1 MNLAQFFEHW
11 AIVENPFRGEEAR
24 TDSIFTR
31 MGIAPESGAPDHEG
45 EPGGPGRVRLVRPGM
60 PSTHSEFDKI
70 VGELDRPSTSI
81 VFGEKGSGKTAIR
94 LQIADRIARY
104 NVAHPGRRV
113 LLVPYDDL
121 NANLDHF
128 ARVTGGKKRDDPF
141 QGMRL
146 VDHLDAI
153 VSLGTGRLVN
163 ALLAGSESPPPAQI
177 EDGAKKA
184 RKMSLGGRRELLL
197 LQAIYDTS
205 DTTGARTA
213 ALKRIL
219 RLGGTGPR
227 ALVATGVWIGWIPA
241 AALFVWG
248 QFFSGFG
255 ETVRTGLLIGS
266 AVLLTL
272 WLLLLLKLTFVDRMV
287 DRHVAQRVGKQLRLV
302 PRPVSS
308 LTGSLS
314 KLDRSVAPTESLPVS
329 GSEETRYALLAR
341 LQRVAGELG
350 FETILVLMDRVDE
363 PTLIRGDPERMRS
376 VVWPMLSHKFLQH
389 GGMAIKLLLPIELR
403 HALFKESSTFFQEAR
418 LDKQNLVERLSW
430 TGAMLYDLCNTR
442 LATCRPVS
450 AEPVSLLDLFDENV
464 SRQDLVDALD
474 HMQQPRDAFKF
485 LYRCLTEH
493 CASVTEEEGAWR
505 IPKHTLEAVRKS
517 EADRVMGLQRGIRPA

>member
-11 AIVENPFRGEEAR
+11 SIVENPFRGEEAR
-24 TDSIFTR
+24 TDAIFTR
-31 MGIAPESGAPDHEG
+31 MGIASASSEAVRSDT
-45 EPGGPGRVRLVRPGM
+45 GGPGRVRLARPGM

-94 LQIADRIARY
+94 LQIADRVARF
-104 NVAHPGRRV
+104 NDDHPDRRV
-113 LLVPYDDL
+113 LMIPYDDL
-121 NANLDHF
+121 NANLDHY
-128 ARVTGGKKRDDPF
+128 ARVSGAAKKDDPF
-141 QGMRL
+141 GGMRL

-153 VSLGTGRLVN
+153 VAIGTGRLVN
-163 ALLAGSESPPPAQI
+163 AMLTGSESPPPAQI
-177 EDGAKKA
+177 EDASKRAK
-184 RKMSLGGRRELLL
+184 KMSLGSRRELLL

-213 ALKRIL
+213 ALKRML
-219 RLGGTGPR
+219 RLRGHGPR
-227 ALVATGVWIGWIPA
+227 ALIATGVWIGWVPA
-241 AALFVWG
+241 VALFVWG

-255 ETVRTGLLIGS
+255 ETVRTGLLIG
-266 AVLLTL
+266 AGVLLAA
-272 WLLLLLKLTFVDRMV
+272 WLLLLLKLTLVDRML
-287 DRHVAQRVGKQLRLV
+287 DRHIAQRVGKQLRLV
-302 PRPVSS
+302 PRS
-308 LTGSLS
+308 LGGLTASLS
-314 KLDRSVAPTESLPVS
+314 KLDRSIAPTESLPVS

-363 PTLIRGDPERMRS
+363 PTLIRGDSERMRS
-376 VVWPMLSHKFLQH
+376 LVWPMLSHKFLQH
-389 GGMAIKLLLPIELR
+389 GGMAVKLLLPIELR

-442 LATCRPVS
+442 LSACRPVS
-450 AEPVSLLDLFDENV
+450 AEPISLIDLFDENV
-464 SRQDLVDALD
+464 TRGDLVDALD

-493 CASVTEEEGAWR
+493 CASVTEEDGAWR
-505 IPKHTLEAVRKS
+505 IPKHTLEVVRKS

>member
-11 AIVENPFRGEEAR
+11 SIVENPFRGEEAR
-24 TDSIFTR
+24 TDAIFTR
-31 MGIAPESGAPDHEG
+31 MGIAARAEGHPDAPE
-45 EPGGPGRVRLVRPGM
+45 GGPGRIRLVRPEM

-70 VGELDRPSTSI
+70 VGELERPSTSI

-94 LQIADRIARY
+94 LQIADRVARF
-104 NVAHPGRRV
+104 NHDHPGRRV

-121 NANLDHF
+121 NANLDHY
-128 ARVTGGKKRDDPF
+128 ARVTGASKKEDPF
-141 QGMRL
+141 KGMRL

-153 VSLGTGRLVN
+153 IAIGTGRLVN
-163 ALLAGSESPPPAQI
+163 ALLTGSETPPPAQI
-177 EDGAKKA
+177 EDGAKRAK
-184 RKMSLGGRRELLL
+184 RMSPASRRELLL
-197 LQAIYDTS
+197 LQAVYDTS

-213 ALKRIL
+213 ALKRML
-219 RLGGTGPR
+219 RLRGNGPR
-227 ALVATGVWIGWIPA
+227 ALIATGVWVGWVPA
-241 AALFVWG
+241 VALFVWG
-248 QFFSGFG
+248 QFYSGFG
-255 ETVRTGLLIGS
+255 ETVRTGLLIG
-266 AVLLTL
+266 AAALLTL
-272 WLLLLLKLTFVDRMV
+272 WLLLLLKLTLVDRML
-287 DRHVAQRVGKQLRLV
+287 DRHVSQRVAKQLRLV
-302 PRPVSS
+302 PRGFAGLAS
-308 LTGSLS
+308 SLS
-314 KLDRSVAPTESLPVS
+314 KLDRSVASAEALPVS

-376 VVWPMLSHKFLQH
+376 FVWPMLSHKFLQQ
-389 GGMAIKLLLPIELR
+389 GGMAVKLLLPIELR

-430 TGAMLYDLCNTR
+430 TGAMLYDLCNAR
-442 LATCRPVS
+442 LSACRPVH
-450 AEPVSLLDLFDENV
+450 AEPISLIDLFDENV
-464 SRQDLVDALD
+464 SRGDLVDALD

-493 CASVTEEEGAWR
+493 CASVTAEEGSWR
-505 IPKHTLEAVRKS
+505 IPKHTLEVVRKS